1 MLTGKALEN
10 SLSDLP
16 TTTLT
21 LTAETLPDVRAGS
34 VVLYRKFEVGE
45 VITVRP
51 RANTFDIDLHI
62 KPEYRHL
69 LTSNSVFWAEGGAK
83 VQLNGS
89 GLTVQA
95 SPLSRALKGA
105 ISFDNLSG
113 ASASRHKGDKR
124 ILYASET
131 SARAVGGQITLH
143 AFDAGKLAEGM
154 PIRYLGI
161 DIGQIQTLEL
171 ITARNEVQAKA
182 VLYPEYVQTFARA
195 GTRFP
200 LLRHKFPRRASSIWI
215 RFSSPILTLSGDA
228 ARRGATLNCRKPR
241 LPTHAIWMG

>member
-1 MLTGKALEN
+1 MQ
-10 SLSDLP
+10 
-16 TTTLT
+16 
-21 LTAETLPDVRAGS
+21 TLPMCRQDQCSTVNLKLGA
-34 VVLYRKFEVGE
+34 
-45 VITVRP
+45 ITVRP
-51 RANTFDIDLHI
+51 RVNAFDIDLHI
-62 KPEYRHL
+62 KPEYRNL

-113 ASASRHKGDKR
+113 ASASQRKGDKR

-131 SARAVGGQITLH
+131 AARAVGGQITLH
-143 AFDAGKLAEGM
+143 AFDAGKLAVGM

-161 DIGQIQTLEL
+161 DGQIQTLDL

-182 VLYPEYVQTFARA
+182 VLYPEYVQTFAAVVRTSQWSHRNF
-195 GTRFP
+195 GSWR
-200 LLRHKFPRRASSIWI
+200 
-215 RFSSPILTLSGDA
+215 
-228 ARRGATLNCRKPR
+228 
-241 LPTHAIWMG
+241 